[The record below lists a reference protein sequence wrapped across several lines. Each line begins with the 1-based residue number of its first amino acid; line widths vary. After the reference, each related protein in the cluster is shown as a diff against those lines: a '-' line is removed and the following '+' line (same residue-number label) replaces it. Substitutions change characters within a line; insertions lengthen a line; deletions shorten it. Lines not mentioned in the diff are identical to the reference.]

1 MDKRVSGLENWTIFM
16 DVVCVSSLM
25 KKFKKLLNKHDNIFL
40 DKKFKYLKEADYN
53 TCNLYTPPMLLKK
66 VLKSL
71 TSTSRT
77 TR

>member
-1 MDKRVSGLENWTIFM
+1 
-16 DVVCVSSLM
+16 M

-40 DKKFKYLKEADYN
+40 DKKFKYLKEADNN
-53 TCNLYTPPMLLKK
+53 TCNLYSPPMLLKK